1 MIVKLLDLSKNLTHT
16 QKFYLLYGT
25 NTGQIDETIN
35 NILKP
40 KLSKNIYNY
49 DESEII
55 ANANEFEE
63 DILNSSF
70 FDDDKLIIINRGSDK
85 ILSVIESL
93 ISKKISETTIIIKA
107 NILEKKSKLRNFF
120 EKNKETICTPFYDDN
135 YQSLL
140 LIAQNFFSKNKIKIS
155 IQNINLILE
164 RSKKNRIYLKNELE
178 KIKIFYQ
185 KKSSIEYEDIVKL
198 TNSAE
203 NYNISELTDKCLMR
217 NKKKTINIL
226 NENISTPEDNILI
239 LRSLLFKLKRLKK
252 LKEEIKKQKNQEQV
266 ISSFRPTI
274 FWKDKDIIKQQ
285 LKVLTIED
293 IKVFLKKINNLEII
307 IKQNSNLSNE
317 ITNNFILETINYSNN
332 SI

>member
-1 MIVKLLDLSKNLTHT
+1 MIVKLRDLTKNLTHT

-40 KLSKNIYNY
+40 KLSRNIYNY

-55 ANANEFEE
+55 TNANEFEE
-63 DILNSSF
+63 NILNRSF

-85 ILSVIESL
+85 ILSIIESL

-155 IQNINLILE
+155 IQNINFILE

-203 NYNISELTDKCLMR
+203 NYNISELADECLMK

-226 NENISTPEDNILI
+226 NENISAPEDNILI

-252 LKEEIKKQKNQEQV
+252 LKEEIEKQKNQEQA
-266 ISSFRPTI
+266 ISSFRPAI
-274 FWKDKDIIKQQ
+274 FWKDKDIIRQQ
-285 LKVLTIED
+285 LKILTIED
-293 IKVFLKKINNLEII
+293 IKVFLKKVNNLEII
-307 IKQNSNLSNE
+307 IKQNSDSSNE
-317 ITNNFILETINYSNN
+317 ITNNFILETINFSNN

>member
-1 MIVKLLDLSKNLTHT
+1 MIVKLWDLTKNLTHT

-40 KLSKNIYNY
+40 KLSRNIYNY

-55 ANANEFEE
+55 TSANEFEE
-63 DILNSSF
+63 NILNRSF

-85 ILSVIESL
+85 ILSIIESL

-155 IQNINLILE
+155 IQNINFILE

-203 NYNISELTDKCLMR
+203 NYNISELADECLMK

-226 NENISTPEDNILI
+226 NENISAPEDNILI

-252 LKEEIKKQKNQEQV
+252 LKEEIEKQKNQEQA
-266 ISSFRPTI
+266 ISSFRPAI
-274 FWKDKDIIKQQ
+274 FWKDKDIIRQQ
-285 LKVLTIED
+285 LKILTIED
-293 IKVFLKKINNLEII
+293 IKVFLKKVNNLEII
-307 IKQNSNLSNE
+307 IKQNSDSSNE
-317 ITNNFILETINYSNN
+317 ITNNFILETINFSNN

>member
-1 MIVKLLDLSKNLTHT
+1 MIVKLLDLNKNLTHT

-140 LIAQNFFSKNKIKIS
+140 LVAQNFFSKNKIKIS